1 MKKYRWNKEKF
12 KQNILE
18 FLKKF
23 TINIKKVQAI
33 GLLALSFDFMFL
45 YAFFK

>member
-12 KQNILE
+12 AMNILK
-18 FLKKF
+18 L
-23 TINIKKVQAI
+23 QAMF
-33 GLLALSFDFMFL
+33 LLALLFDGMFL